1 MELIDVNQYFAES
14 RKAIQVTIEKER
26 SLYKELTRKD
36 KLDLLRKRKKETN
49 SIEEYEKI
57 EELEKQLE
65 KEIKF
70 GKQPV
75 LLVPDEYK
83 EVIKKNVAVEEKELN
98 KKLLE
103 LRNDLKKQVPYL
115 KDVLLPL
122 LLNIHEID
130 KLKCVPTQIDA
141 ILRSTFNDQQGFLT
155 AEYLV
160 NNISRKRKSKLVE
173 ETQEVIGLIETIV
186 TKGELK

>member
-1 MELIDVNQYFAES
+1 MSLIGEKQYFAES

-26 SLYKELTRKD
+26 ALYKDLTRKD
-36 KLDLLRKRKKETN
+36 KLELLKKRKKETS

-57 EELEKQLE
+57 EELEKKLE

-70 GKQPV
+70 GQPIP
-75 LLVPDEYK
+75 LVPDEYR
-83 EVIKKNVAVEEKELN
+83 EVIEKNVEVEEKELN
-98 KKLLE
+98 KKLQE
-103 LRNDLKKQVPYL
+103 LRTDLKKQVPYL

-122 LLNIHEID
+122 LLSIHELE
-130 KLKCVPTQIDA
+130 KMECVPNQIDV
-141 ILRSTFNDQQGFLT
+141 ILQSTFNDREGFLT

-160 NNISRKRKSKLVE
+160 NNVSRKRKSRLVE
-173 ETQEVIGLIETIV
+173 ETKEIIGLIETIG